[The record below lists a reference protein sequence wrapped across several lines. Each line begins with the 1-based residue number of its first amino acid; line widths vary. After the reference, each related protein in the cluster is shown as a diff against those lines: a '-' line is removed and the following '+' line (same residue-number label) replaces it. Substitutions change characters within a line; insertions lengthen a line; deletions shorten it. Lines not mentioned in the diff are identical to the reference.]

1 MRAGR
6 MWKIG
11 GEGAARYPRD
21 WNVVPRPQLCADSSL
36 LFIRL
41 SILFS
46 APRSSLLVLFPLLPF
61 SRLLL
66 AVDTC
71 FRPSF
76 PLSH

>member
-1 MRAGR
+1 MRR

-46 APRSSLLVLFPLLPF
+46 APRSLLVLFPSFPSLA
-61 SRLLL
+61 SSL

-71 FRPSF
+71 FRLSF
-76 PLSH
+76 PLSR